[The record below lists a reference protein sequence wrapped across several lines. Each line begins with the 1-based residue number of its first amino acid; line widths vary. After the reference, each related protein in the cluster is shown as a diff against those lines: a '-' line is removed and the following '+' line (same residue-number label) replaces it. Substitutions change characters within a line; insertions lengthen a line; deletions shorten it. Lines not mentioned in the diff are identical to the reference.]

1 MTAEIYINN
10 EQNDVVLTKELEN
23 LINTVVN
30 AALNY
35 EKAENDMEVSVYLT
49 DNDNIQ
55 VLNREH
61 RGKDMPTD
69 VLSFPMLEFEN
80 GEMIDDV
87 GDYFDDVLILG
98 DIIISVERAISQAE
112 EYGHSFERELG
123 FLLCHS
129 VLHLL
134 GYDHE
139 DEDERAVMREKEEAI
154 LDSINLKR

>member
-1 MTAEIYINN
+1 MTADIYINN
-10 EQNDVVLTKELEN
+10 EQNDIELNDELET
-23 LINTVVN
+23 LINIVVN
-30 AALNY
+30 AALNH
-35 EKAENDMEVSVYLT
+35 ENMAKDTEVSVYLT
-49 DNDNIQ
+49 DNAGIQ
-55 VLNREH
+55 ILNREH
-61 RGKDMPTD
+61 RDKDMPTD

-80 GEMIDDV
+80 GEMVDDI
-87 GDYFDDVLILG
+87 GDYFDDILILG

-112 EYGHSFERELG
+112 EYGHSVEREIG

-139 DEDERAVMREKEEAI
+139 DEDERSVMREKEEAI

>member
-1 MTAEIYINN
+1 MTADIYINN
-10 EQNDVVLTKELEN
+10 EQNDVELTAELEK
-23 LINTVVN
+23 LITTVVN

-35 EKAENDMEVSVYLT
+35 EKAEKDMEVSVSLT

-55 VLNREH
+55 ILNREH
-61 RGKDMPTD
+61 REKDMPTD

-98 DIIISVERAISQAE
+98 DIIISVERAISQAK

-139 DEDERAVMREKEEAI
+139 DESERAIMREKEEAI
-154 LDSINLKR
+154 LESIGLKR

>member
-10 EQNDVVLTKELEN
+10 EQNDIELNDELEK

-30 AALNY
+30 AARNY
-35 EKAENDMEVSVYLT
+35 ENATKDMEVSVYLT
-49 DNDNIQ
+49 DNENIQ
-55 VLNREH
+55 ILNREH
-61 RGKDMPTD
+61 RDKDMPTD

-80 GEMIDDV
+80 GEMVDDI

-98 DIIISVERAISQAE
+98 DIIISIERAISQAE
-112 EYGHSFERELG
+112 EYGHSVERELG

-139 DEDERAVMREKEEAI
+139 DEEERKVMREKEEAI

>member
-10 EQNDVVLTKELEN
+10 EQNDIELNEKLEK

-35 EKAENDMEVSVYLT
+35 ENATKDMEVSVYLT
-49 DNDNIQ
+49 DNENIQ
-55 VLNREH
+55 ILNREH
-61 RGKDMPTD
+61 RDKDMPTD

-80 GEMIDDV
+80 GEMVDDI

-98 DIIISVERAISQAE
+98 DIIISVERAIAQAE
-112 EYGHSFERELG
+112 EYGHSVERELG

-139 DEDERAVMREKEEAI
+139 DDDERKIMREKEEAI

>member
-1 MTAEIYINN
+1 MTAYIYINN
-10 EQNDVVLTKELEN
+10 EQTDVELTDKIEK
-23 LINTVVN
+23 LIDTVVN

-35 EKAENDMEVSVYLT
+35 EKVQKDMEVSVTLT
-49 DNDNIQ
+49 DNENIRI
-55 VLNREH
+55 LNRDH
-61 RGKDMPTD
+61 RDKDMPTD

-139 DEDERAVMREKEEAI
+139 DEDERTVMRQKEEAI
-154 LDSINLKR
+154 LDSIDLRR

>member
-10 EQNDVVLTKELEN
+10 EQNDIELTEEFEK

-30 AALNY
+30 AALTHEN
-35 EKAENDMEVSVYLT
+35 ATNDMEVSVYLT
-49 DNDNIQ
+49 DNENIQ
-55 VLNREH
+55 ILNREH
-61 RGKDMPTD
+61 RDKDMPTD

-80 GEMIDDV
+80 GEMVDDI

-112 EYGHSFERELG
+112 EYEHSVERELG

-139 DEDERAVMREKEEAI
+139 DEDERKIMREKEEAI

>member
-10 EQNDVVLTKELEN
+10 EQNDIELNEELEK

-35 EKAENDMEVSVYLT
+35 ENATKDMEVSVYLT
-49 DNDNIQ
+49 DNENIQ
-55 VLNREH
+55 ILNREH
-61 RGKDMPTD
+61 RDKDMPTD

-80 GEMIDDV
+80 GEMVDDI

-112 EYGHSFERELG
+112 EYGHSVERELG

-139 DEDERAVMREKEEAI
+139 DDDERKIMREKEEAI

>member
-1 MTAEIYINN
+1 MTADIYINN
-10 EQNDVVLTKELEN
+10 EQNDIELNEELEK

-35 EKAENDMEVSVYLT
+35 ENATKDMEVSVCLT
-49 DNDNIQ
+49 DNENIQ
-55 VLNREH
+55 ILNREH
-61 RGKDMPTD
+61 RDKDMPTD

-80 GEMIDDV
+80 GEMVDDI

-112 EYGHSFERELG
+112 EYGHSVERELG

-139 DEDERAVMREKEEAI
+139 DEDERKIMREKEEAI

>member
-10 EQNDVVLTKELEN
+10 EQNDIELTSELEK

-35 EKAENDMEVSVYLT
+35 EKVQKDLEVSVSLT
-49 DNDNIQ
+49 NNEGIQ
-55 VLNREH
+55 ILNREH
-61 RGKDMPTD
+61 RDKDMPTD

-80 GEMIDDV
+80 GLMLDGV

-98 DIIISVERAISQAE
+98 DIIISVERAMAQAE
-112 EYGHSFERELG
+112 EYGHSLNRELG

-139 DEDERAVMREKEEAI
+139 DEGERAVMREKEEAI

>member
-55 VLNREH
+55 VLNCEH

-80 GEMIDDV
+80 GLMLDDI
-87 GDYFDDVLILG
+87 GDYFNDVLILG

-139 DEDERAVMREKEEAI
+139 DEGERAVMRQKEEAI
-154 LDSINLKR
+154 LDIVNLKR

>member
-1 MTAEIYINN
+1 MTADIYINN
-10 EQNDVVLTKELEN
+10 EQDDVKLTKELET
-23 LINTVVN
+23 LINIVVN

-35 EKAENDMEVSVYLT
+35 ENAEKDMEVSVFLT
-49 DNDNIQ
+49 DNENIQ

-61 RGKDMPTD
+61 REKDMPTD

-80 GEMIDDV
+80 GEMIDDI

-139 DEDERAVMREKEEAI
+139 DEDERAVMRQKEEAI
-154 LDSINLKR
+154 LDIVNLKR